1 MQFDK
6 TVVKD
11 VIKTMKAISNFERD
25 SSVLMTLKYKYNLDH
40 ADLMSIW
47 KQYKQEQKQ
56 LYKNAKVT
64 KDDILMLSALTGYL
78 FVEDFQE
85 VVSYIEKKL
94 KRHVELSELP
104 GRKFQAELKKVL
116 NKDLQQ
122 FKEKT
127 RRLYNGDK

>member
-6 TVVKD
+6 IVVKD
-11 VIKTMKAISNFERD
+11 VIKTMKAVSNFERD
-25 SSVLMTLKYKYNLDH
+25 SSVLMTLKYKHNLDH
-40 ADLMSIW
+40 DDLMSIW
-47 KQYKQEQKQ
+47 KQYNQEQEQ
-56 LYKNAKVT
+56 LHKNTKVT
-64 KDDILMLSALTGYL
+64 KEDILMLSALTGYL

-85 VVSYIEKKL
+85 VVTYIEKKL

-127 RRLYNGDK
+127 RRLYNGNK